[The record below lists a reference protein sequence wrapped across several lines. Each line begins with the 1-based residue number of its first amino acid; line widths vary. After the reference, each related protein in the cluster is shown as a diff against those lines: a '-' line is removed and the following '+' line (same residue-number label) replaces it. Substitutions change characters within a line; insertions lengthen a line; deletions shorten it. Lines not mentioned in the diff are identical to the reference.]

1 MIFDR
6 LFRKT
11 GSPERRL
18 YEQIVA
24 AARHPVP
31 YADWGVAD
39 SVDGRFDMIVLH
51 LFLVLERL
59 KGTHE
64 PFRQKLVDE
73 FFADMDRSLREMGV
87 GDVSVG
93 KKVRK
98 MAEAF
103 YGRVAAYDE
112 ALAKSP
118 EFLIK
123 ALERNVFPD
132 GLKDGAADRLVRHA
146 LAIRQSL
153 TSQSTAQFVAGNVT
167 FPEPVP

>member
-1 MIFDR
+1 MILNR

-118 EFLIK
+118 DFLIK
-123 ALERNVFPD
+123 ALERNVFPN
-132 GLKDGAADRLVRHA
+132 GQKDGAALRLARYAIA
-146 LAIRQSL
+146 LRQSL
-153 TSQSTAQFVAGNVT
+153 AAQSTARIVAGEIVV
-167 FPEPVP
+167 PEPVP